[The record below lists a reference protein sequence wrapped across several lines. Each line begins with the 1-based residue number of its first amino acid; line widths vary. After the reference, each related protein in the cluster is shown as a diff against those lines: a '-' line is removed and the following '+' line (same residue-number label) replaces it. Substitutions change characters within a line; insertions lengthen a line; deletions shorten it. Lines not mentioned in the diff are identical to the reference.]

1 MPLTLVVL
9 FKKQKFETRKWQK
22 MNRKPTK
29 KMENRSIKAFF
40 IFCAALLLLIGNL
53 FWIQI
58 VKGEEY
64 RLKAERNQ
72 LSDTVVAA
80 NRGTIYDSNMKVLA
94 QSASAW
100 LVYINPS
107 KIKTDEQKTLL
118 VDGFVSIFGLDAETV
133 TKKVNRQQSGYEKII
148 GQIDNEQKAKLQ
160 EYISQHKDKK
170 LGTIIG
176 IDPDTK
182 RYYPLGSFAST
193 IIGFTG
199 SEDTGRAGLELKYNS
214 ILTGSPGRIIT
225 AQNALAGDMPN
236 DYETTYDAEQGNSL
250 VLTIDEVIQYYL
262 EQQLA
267 QAVEETQ
274 AKYAYGIIMDVKTGA
289 ILGMSTM
296 PDYDLNTPYKVYSPT
311 ISEAIAAIEDDKERQ
326 QAETNALYSQWRNRT
341 ISDSYEPGSVF
352 KLFVAAAALEEG
364 VMTTETTYNCT
375 SSIKVANYYQH
386 CFNHNVHGTQ
396 TVAQALPNS
405 CNTFFITMGQ
415 RMGKETFSKYFEA
428 FGFTEATGIDLPSE
442 AVPVAGKTYYPV
454 DKMGIAE
461 LSSASFGQTFQA
473 TPIQMITAVA
483 SLGNGGK
490 LMTPYV
496 VKKVLDENGNIIS
509 ETQPTVKR
517 QVISQ
522 KTAEIMTGLM
532 EEVVEWGTAKNA
544 YVSGYHIA
552 GKTGTSEKLS
562 TDNQVIASFA
572 GFAPADDPQIAVL
585 IAVDEPQLYRT
596 GGSGAAPIA
605 GRIFENI
612 LAYLNVDPQYTDEEL
627 TKATVTAPNLIGSS
641 VDNVRS
647 KASTFTVKV
656 IGNGKTVVSQMPSS
670 NQSMPKGGVIVVY
683 TEENAERKT
692 GTVPN
697 LTGLTVSEA
706 NRVAVNAGFNIKVA
720 GTTQGANQVI
730 SYKQSI
736 QSGNTAQLGTVIT
749 VYFRSSENVTD

>member
-1 MPLTLVVL
+1 MG
-9 FKKQKFETRKWQK
+9 
-22 MNRKPTK
+22 RKPTK
-29 KMENRSIKAFF
+29 KMESRSLKAFC
-40 IFCAALLLLIGNL
+40 IFCAALILLIGNL
-53 FWIQI
+53 FWIQVI
-58 VKGEEY
+58 KGEEY

-72 LSDTVVAA
+72 LSDTIVAA

-148 GQIDNEQKAKLQ
+148 GQIDNDQKAQLL

-193 IIGFTG
+193 VIGFTG

-214 ILTGSPGRIIT
+214 QLTGSPGRIIT

-236 DYETTYDAEQGNSL
+236 DYETTYDAEQGSSL

-262 EQQLA
+262 EQQLI

-274 AKYAYGIIMDVKTGA
+274 AKNAYGIIMDVKTGA
-289 ILGMSTM
+289 ILGMATV
-296 PDYDLNTPYKVYSPT
+296 PDYDLNTPYKIYS
-311 ISEAIAAIEDDKERQ
+311 SKVEEAIAALEDANEKK
-326 QAETNALYSQWRNRT
+326 QAETNALYAQWRNRT

-386 CFNHNVHGTQ
+386 CFNHHVHGVQ
-396 TVAQALPNS
+396 TVAEALPNS

-415 RMGKETFSKYFEA
+415 KMGKQTFTKYFEA
-428 FGFTEATGIDLPSE
+428 FGFTETTGIDLPSE

-461 LSSASFGQTFQA
+461 LSSASFGQTFQVS
-473 TPIQMITAVA
+473 PIQMITAVA

-496 VKKVLDENGNIIS
+496 VKQVLDENGNILS
-509 ETQPTVKR
+509 ETKPTVKR

-522 KTAEIMTGLM
+522 KTAQTMTKLM
-532 EEVVEWGTAKNA
+532 EGVVEWGTAKNA
-544 YVSGYHIA
+544 YVAGYHIA
-552 GKTGTSEKLS
+552 GKTGTSEKLN
-562 TDNQVIASFA
+562 TDNQVIASFS

-596 GGSGAAPIA
+596 GGAGAAPIA

-627 TKATVTAPNLIGSS
+627 TTATVTAPNLIGST
-641 VDNVRS
+641 VDKVNS
-647 KASTFTVKV
+647 QASTFTVKV

-670 NQSMPKGGVIVVY
+670 NQSMPKGGIIVVY
-683 TEENAERKT
+683 TEENADRQS

-697 LTGLTVSEA
+697 LSGLTISEA
-706 NRVAVNAGFNIKVA
+706 NRIAINSGFNIKVSGA
-720 GTTQGANQVI
+720 TQGANQVV

-736 QSGNTAQLGTVIT
+736 PAGNTAQQGTVIT

>member
-1 MPLTLVVL
+1 M
-9 FKKQKFETRKWQK
+9 K
-22 MNRKPTK
+22 RKPTK
-29 KMENRSIKAFF
+29 KMENRSFKAFI
-40 IFCAALLLLIGNL
+40 IFCLVLLVLIGNL
-53 FWIQI
+53 FWIQVI
-58 VKGEEY
+58 KGEEY

-72 LSDTVVAA
+72 LSDTIVAA
-80 NRGTIYDSNMKVLA
+80 NRGTIYDANMKVIA

-107 KIKTDEQKTLL
+107 KIKTDQQKELL
-118 VDGFVSIFGLDAETV
+118 VDGFVSIFDLDEETV
-133 TKKVNRQQSGYEKII
+133 RKKVNRNESGYEKII
-148 GQIDNEQKAKLQ
+148 GKIDNAKKAQLQ
-160 EYISQHKDKK
+160 EYISQHKDQKI
-170 LGTIIG
+170 GTIIG

-193 IIGFTG
+193 VIGFTG
-199 SEDTGRAGLELKYNS
+199 SEDTGRAGIELKYNS
-214 ILTGSPGRIIT
+214 DLTGSAGRIIT

-236 DYETTYDAEQGNSL
+236 DYETTYDAQQGYSL
-250 VLTIDEVIQYYL
+250 QLTIDEVVQYYL
-262 EQQLA
+262 EQQLE

-296 PDYDLNTPYKVYSPT
+296 PDYDLNSPYTIYSPK
-311 ISEAIAAIEDDKERQ
+311 IAEAIAAMEDATQRAQE
-326 QAETNALYSQWRNRT
+326 ETNALYSQWRNRT

-364 VMTTETTYNCT
+364 VMTTETTYDCT

-428 FGFTEATGIDLPSE
+428 FGFTETTGIDLPSE
-442 AVPVAGKTYYPV
+442 AVPVAGKTYYSV

-496 VKKVLDENGNIIS
+496 VDKMLDADGNIVR
-509 ETQPTVKR
+509 ETQPVVKR
-517 QVISQ
+517 QVISE
-522 KTAEIMTGLM
+522 KTAQTMTQLM
-532 EEVVEWGTAKNA
+532 EQVVIWGTAKNS
-544 YVSGYHIA
+544 YVAGYHIA
-552 GKTGTSEKLS
+552 GKTGTSEKLN

-572 GFAPADDPQIAVL
+572 GFAPADDPQIAIL
-585 IAVDEPQLYRT
+585 IAVDEPQIYRT
-596 GGSGAAPIA
+596 GGAGAAPVA
-605 GRIFENI
+605 GRIFENV
-612 LAYLNVDPQYTDEEL
+612 LAYYNIDPQYSDEEL
-627 TKATVTAPNLIGSS
+627 AKSTVTAPNLVGKSTDKVKS
-641 VDNVRS
+641 E
-647 KASTFTVKV
+647 ASDFTVKI
-656 IGNGKTVVSQMPSS
+656 IGNGDTVISQMPSS
-670 NQSMPKGGVIVVY
+670 NQSMPKGGIIVVY
-683 TEENAERKT
+683 TEENAERQT
-692 GTVPN
+692 ATVPN
-697 LTGLTVSEA
+697 LSGLTITEA
-706 NRVAVNAGFNIKVA
+706 NKTAINAGFNIKIA
-720 GTTQGANQVI
+720 GTTQGSGQVL
-730 SYKQSI
+730 SYKQSV
-736 QSGNTAQLGTVIT
+736 TAGTSAETGMVIT